1 MITFLE
7 GTLAESMPTH
17 VIVAV
22 QGVGWRKHM
31 NTHPIILIDPAFDF
45 LNVIIRDYEICFCI
59 VTV

>member
-1 MITFLE
+1 
-7 GTLAESMPTH
+7 
-17 VIVAV
+17 
-22 QGVGWRKHM
+22 M